1 MMQPE
6 VRCKMTLAYANT
18 ATTPIVDRLVT
29 ANKDNLRKLSIL
41 MYLQDTEHGQ
51 PTQRL
56 VFQVVQLIWN
66 RLKRLKNKLLRRV
79 NEEEV
84 TRHVK

>member
-1 MMQPE
+1 
-6 VRCKMTLAYANT
+6 MTLAYANT
-18 ATTPIVDRLVT
+18 ATTPIVARLVSV
-29 ANKDNLRKLSIL
+29 NKDNLRKLSTS
-41 MYLQDTEHGQ
+41 MFLQNTVHGQ
-51 PTQRL
+51 STQRL
-56 VFQVVQLIWN
+56 AFQVVQLIWN